1 MKGKKMIKYKL
12 IDKDGYT
19 RKGETNE
26 IYWFDGEEKV
36 ATGTGGL
43 CTDGVIHY
51 YDHPMLA
58 ILFNPIHADIQPPR
72 LIEIETEEEIAHD
85 GLKGGCKKAKFV
97 KELAVPEITAE
108 QKVAFVIK
116 ISLKYCRDANY
127 ILWAENWLNG
137 KDRSY
142 CAARVAAKGVAA
154 STADDWAAWVA
165 DKWVAANWVAV
176 KWVAARVAAWAAA
189 EWAEGA
195 AASTEEIRDIFI
207 STIETIRKEGRENE
221 SKR

>member
-58 ILFNPIHADIQPPR
+58 VLFNPIHADIQPPR

-142 CAARVAAKGVAA
+142 CAARA
-154 STADDWAAWVA
+154 
-165 DKWVAANWVAV
+165 
-176 KWVAARVAAWAAA
+176 AARVAARAADDWA
-189 EWAEGA
+189 EWA

-207 STIETIRKEGRENE
+207 STIETIRKEGKTNGVYRENPE
-221 SKR
+221 LATMPRLRKI

>member
-1 MKGKKMIKYKL
+1 M
-12 IDKDGYT
+12 DKDGYT

-58 ILFNPIHADIQPPR
+58 VLFNPIHANIQPPR
-72 LIEIETEEEIAHD
+72 LIEIEIDEEKYHD
-85 GLKGGCKKAKFV
+85 SLKGGCRKASFV
-97 KELAVPEITAE
+97 KELAVPEIPAE
-108 QKVAFVIK
+108 QKIAFVIK
-116 ISLKYCRDANY
+116 ISLKYCRDADY
-127 ILWAENWLNG
+127 ILWANNWLNG

-142 CAARVAAKGVAA
+142 CAARAAARV
-154 STADDWAAWVA
+154 ADDWAAA
-165 DKWVAANWVAV
+165 RAAARVAAE
-176 KWVAARVAAWAAA
+176 WVAARVADDWAAAEWVEAEWAAA
-189 EWAEGA
+189 EWAEWAEWA

-207 STIETIRKEGRENE
+207 STIETIRKEGMG
-221 SKR
+221 K